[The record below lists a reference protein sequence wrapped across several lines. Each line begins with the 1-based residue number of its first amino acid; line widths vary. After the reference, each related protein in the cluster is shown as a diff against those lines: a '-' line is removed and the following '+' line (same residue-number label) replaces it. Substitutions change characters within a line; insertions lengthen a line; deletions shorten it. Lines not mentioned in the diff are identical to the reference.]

1 MIGEYII
8 MENEF
13 IVILTKDEMELLK
26 YLAKTQGTDTREALR
41 KSIATET
48 YFQKEL
54 KLGSTILIQKVD
66 KEVREVYF
74 R

>member
-1 MIGEYII
+1 

-13 IVILTKDEMELLK
+13 ITFLKQDEKEMVEYIAKLQGIDTK
-26 YLAKTQGTDTREALR
+26 EALR
-41 KSIATET
+41 KAIATEA

-54 KLGSTILIQKVD
+54 KLGSKILIQKAD
-66 KEVREVYF
+66 KEVREVIF